1 MDHFSQPLPEPST
14 YPHPLRPRTRAPSAA
29 APRAL
34 CTICPTVPAEAS
46 PLRCCPGTAKISHH
60 RARFLLDSVRCLKAR
75 LRAAG
80 SDLLVPL
87 HCRTTAV
94 PCSCT
99 SLPFSPFLVA
109 PLHLPFTAFLCVST
123 SLPFLVVP
131 LPSRCSSASLRWSCR
146 NCSLPPPAGGET
158 AAAASAIRGLYSGTP
173 RSVWRNAR
181 WNVLWRRRCLFHCL
195 SLWCHCLPVPCVA
208 SAFSCGTTAFQC
220 LPFPPVPSI
229 PSSAFQ
235 RAFQRAFQCA
245 LQYSLWCQCLA
256 VLSVPFLAMPL
267 PSRCVRL
274 GARSSSCAGAAAH
287 CIMWMTCCSAAEGRL
302 GARRQRTKTTT
313 RTKMKTSRI
322 WTCRRRMPRRQWQW
336 RRLR

>member
-1 MDHFSQPLPEPST
+1 MV
-14 YPHPLRPRTRAPSAA
+14 A
-29 APRAL
+29 
-34 CTICPTVPAEAS
+34 
-46 PLRCCPGTAKISHH
+46 
-60 RARFLLDSVRCLKAR
+60 
-75 LRAAG
+75 
-80 SDLLVPL
+80 L
-87 HCRTTAV
+87 HCLSTAF
-94 PCSCT
+94 PCGCT
-99 SLPFSPFLVA
+99 SLPISAFLCGSTLLPFCVF
-109 PLHLPFTAFLCVST
+109 PLYCLSLWFHFTAFPCGST
-123 SLPFLVVP
+123 AFQVLIGKPEVELPKLFLAAARRGRDSGGGVCDPGLVLGHAAVGLEERSVERAVAAAVPFSLPILVVP
-131 LPSRCSSASLRWSCR
+131 LPSSA
-146 NCSLPPPAGGET
+146 PFT
-158 AAAASAIRGLYSGTP
+158 A
-173 RSVWRNAR
+173 
-181 WNVLWRRRCLFHCL
+181 
-195 SLWCHCLPVPCVA
+195 VPCVA
-208 SAFSCGTTAFQC
+208 SAFPCGTTAFQC